1 MAAEDIYDNQG
12 SIVAHRGD
20 VVEKLTVDENG
31 TATSDNLFYLGRY
44 EAKIKSCPIHL
55 EYEAD
60 STYPIVLSY
69 QGQDVPI
76 VSAHAEIPLH
86 NIIQMP
92 ETGKDDIVWKWIVI
106 AMVLIGSALGTMHV
120 YAKRPLKKYGRRK

>member
-20 VVEKLTVDENG
+20 VVDELVVDENG
-31 TATSDNLFYLGRY
+31 TATSDDLFYLGRY
-44 EAKIKSCPIHL
+44 NAKVKSCPVHL

-76 VSAHAEIPLH
+76 VSARAEIPLH

-92 ETGKDDIVWKWIVI
+92 ETGQSDITWRWIVI
-106 AMVLIGSALGTMHV
+106 SMVLIGSALGTMYI
-120 YAKRPLKKYGRRK
+120 YARRPSKK